1 MNAVVVG
8 AQWGDE
14 GKGKVV
20 DRYAARAQWVVRYQG
35 GNNAGH
41 TLVVNGEKTIL
52 HLIPSGILNPEVRCA
67 IGNGLVVDLDV
78 LTREMDALA
87 GRGLDLSDRLLISPA
102 AHLILPHHRALDRAR
117 ERKDAIGT
125 TGRGIGPAYEDKVSR
140 RGVRVGDLFN
150 PDRLGARIRARLPE
164 VEAQLGFLG
173 ESDPGL
179 DADAIIESCLAHA
192 ERLRPHVADVGE
204 ALWQAQK
211 TGERILFEGAQGV
224 LLDIDHGTYPYVT
237 SSNTVSGQASSGTGV
252 GPNAVGRV
260 VGILK
265 AYCTRVGSGPF
276 PSELRAEEAERLR
289 QAGGEFGATTG
300 RPRRC
305 GWLDLVALRYAVR
318 VAGIQQIVVTK
329 LDVLGGFGDLPVC
342 TAYEVDGR
350 RIDNYPEDPDVLER
364 AVPVLEN
371 RPGFPRFEGARSL
384 DDLPAEAR
392 SYVEGI
398 AQVLEV
404 DLALVSVGPG
414 RGEDLELM
422 DPFA

>member
-41 TLVVNGEKTIL
+41 TLVVDGEKTVL
-52 HLIPSGILNPEVRCA
+52 HLIPSGILNPGVRCA
-67 IGNGLVVDLDV
+67 IGNGLVVDLEVLAREMDV
-78 LTREMDALA
+78 LTRK
-87 GRGLDLSDRLLISPA
+87 GFDLTDRLLVSSR
-102 AHLILPHHRALDRAR
+102 AHLILPYHRALDRAR
-117 ERKDAIGT
+117 ERRDAIGT
-125 TGRGIGPAYEDKVSR
+125 TGRGIGPAYEDKVAR
-140 RGVRVGDLFN
+140 RGVRVGDIFK
-150 PDRLGARIRARLPE
+150 PDRLASRIRSRLPE
-164 VEAQLGFLG
+164 VQAQLAFLG
-173 ESDPGL
+173 ESDPSL

-192 ERLRPHVADVGE
+192 ERLRPQATDVGE

-211 TGERILFEGAQGV
+211 AGERVLFEGAQGV

-237 SSNTVSGQASSGTGV
+237 SSNTTSGQASCGTGL
-252 GPNAVGRV
+252 GPNAIGRV

-342 TAYEVDGR
+342 TAYELDGR
-350 RIDNYPEDPDVLER
+350 RIDVYPEDPDVLDR
-364 AVPVLEN
+364 VQPVLET
-371 RPGFPRFEGARSL
+371 RPGFPHFEGARSL
-384 DDLPAEAR
+384 DDLPREAKD
-392 SYVEGI
+392 YVDGI
-398 AQVLEV
+398 AKALDVEV
-404 DLALVSVGPG
+404 ALISVGPG
-414 RGEDLELM
+414 RGEDLELL

>member
-41 TLVVNGEKTIL
+41 TLVVKGEKTVL
-52 HLIPSGILNPEVRCA
+52 HLIPSGILNPGVRCA

-78 LTREMDALA
+78 LAKEMDLLTEK
-87 GRGLDLSDRLLISPA
+87 GFDLTDRLLVSPS
-102 AHLILPHHRALDRAR
+102 AHVILPYHRALDRAR
-117 ERKDAIGT
+117 ERRDAIGT

-150 PDRLGARIRARLPE
+150 PERLAARIRSRLPE
-164 VEAQLGFLG
+164 VEAQLAFLG
-173 ESDPGL
+173 ESDPNL
-179 DADAIIESCLAHA
+179 NADEIIEGCLAHA
-192 ERLRPHVADVGE
+192 ERLRPQVIDVGE

-211 TGERILFEGAQGV
+211 AGERILFEGAQGV

-237 SSNTVSGQASSGTGV
+237 SSNTVSGQASCGTGL
-252 GPNAVGRV
+252 GPNAMGRV

-265 AYCTRVGSGPF
+265 AYCTRVGGGPF

-342 TAYEVDGR
+342 TAYELDGR
-350 RIDNYPEDPDVLER
+350 RVDVYPEDPDVLAR
-364 AVPVLEN
+364 VQPVLET
-371 RPGFPRFEGARSL
+371 RPGFPRFENARSL
-384 DDLPAEAR
+384 DDLPREAR
-392 SYVEGI
+392 DYVDGI
-398 AQVLEV
+398 AKALDVEV
-404 DLALVSVGPG
+404 ALISVGPG
-414 RGEDLELM
+414 RGEDLELA